1 MALIY
6 SEGWKNPTSTA
17 SIYIDTSRNG
27 AVVTVTATVVC
38 SLTYSSGYINY
49 DGEIN
54 FNMWCAAAR
63 ASANIKG
70 YSDRWTQ
77 NSARTR
83 TRTCSMSFVSVD
95 SSFALGFNMT
105 IPASRPAGAAF
116 RIGDHYASIG
126 LPGYSAPS
134 APTWISATPNPCSIN
149 ASPTMTWGG
158 ARAGTLGRL
167 YYDVEVRSTT
177 PSGSWTDWLRISS
190 AQSQASFKE
199 IVLKNMNVHS
209 QKPFVGVKYQY
220 RVRSSDGSYATSG
233 WIAVTLNVS
242 FGSPTP
248 PTSYIF
254 SDTSIKKDGSIKVS
268 WSGATGG
275 SGSIVSYELG
285 YRIYNHKTSKWSD
298 WATLYPDSKTSY
310 TFDLSSFYGL
320 LDNTYIIRSKANTNY
335 VINVKDNST
344 QDEAKI
350 NLWQYTGAT
359 NQQCKIEYTNDGFYK
374 ITFVNSGKCL
384 DVKGAKPSKGL
395 QLQQFTDNGSIAQK
409 WLIRKNN
416 DGTYSFI
423 TKTGYEF
430 CMDVYGAI
438 MQNGTIIQLHPEN
451 QSVAQ
456 KFVLENIGTGDMTGA
471 LLSNGDLIQFRIRV
485 KNSWGQYS
493 TYLTT
498 SSVPVRGNQMWIKIN
513 GTWVEGDTYLKVNG
527 AWVEATP
534 YIKRNGVWY
543 ETT

>member
-38 SLTYSSGYINY
+38 SLTYSSGYIKY

-134 APTWISATPNPCSIN
+134 APTWISATPNSCSIN

-199 IVLKNMNVHS
+199 IVLKNMNVHG

-220 RVRSSDGSYATSG
+220 RVRSSDGSYTTSG

-242 FGSPTP
+242 FGNPTP
-248 PTSYIF
+248 PTSYAF
-254 SDTSIKKDGSIKVS
+254 SNTSIKKDGSIKVS

-275 SGSIVSYELG
+275 SGNVASYELE
-285 YRIYNHKTSKWSD
+285 YRIYNHKTSTWSE
-298 WATLYPDSKTSY
+298 WIQGYSGNSTSY
-310 TFDLSSFYGL
+310 IFDLSSLYGL
-320 LDNTYIIRSKANTNY
+320 ANNTYSICAYHDTSLCWAVAK
-335 VINVKDNST
+335 NST
-344 QDEAKI
+344 ENKALIELAKYSS
-350 NLWQYTGAT
+350 LGS
-359 NQQCKIEYTNDGFYK
+359 QQCNIQYRGDGFYK
-374 ITFVNSGKCL
+374 ITFVNSGRCVEVANAVAQ
-384 DVKGAKPSKGL
+384 DGV
-395 QLQQFTDNGSIAQK
+395 QLNQYSDNGMAAQQ
-409 WLIRKNN
+409 WLIRKNDDN
-416 DGTYSFI
+416 SYSFI
-423 TKTGYEF
+423 PRLNSRLLA
-430 CMDVYGAI
+430 DVKNDEMKVGTPIILHTYDGTRSQRFYLNNI
-438 MQNGTIIQLHPEN
+438 NGGEIST
-451 QSVAQ
+451 
-456 KFVLENIGTGDMTGA
+456 A